1 MKKLSQHKQIHFYR
15 FVLKQPVPA
24 SSVASSDGY
33 EDKKLPVLLIQKLLS
48 KAIQPSPIRAVF
60 SKREMESAALDVS
73 QYLSSAAA
81 AKRINLEGNS
91 GRSSAPRSAPQKVIR

>member
-1 MKKLSQHKQIHFYR
+1 M
-15 FVLKQPVPA
+15 LKQPVPA
-24 SSVASSDGY
+24 SVASSEGY
-33 EDKKLPVLLIQKLLS
+33 EDKRLPVLLIQKLLS

-81 AKRINLEGNS
+81 AKRINLEGNV
-91 GRSSAPRSAPQKVIR
+91 GRPPTATKVTRYICFEDSRVMGN